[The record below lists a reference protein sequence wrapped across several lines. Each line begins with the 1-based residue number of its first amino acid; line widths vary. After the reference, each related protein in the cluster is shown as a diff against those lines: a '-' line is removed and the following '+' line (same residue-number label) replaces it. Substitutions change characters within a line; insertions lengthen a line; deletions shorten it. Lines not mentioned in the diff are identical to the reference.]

1 MDIEALAKGVGLFS
15 SALSAL
21 KQVIDL
27 LPDNSRKTD
36 AAATL
41 ERAEREF
48 KVAEAET
55 AGKLG
60 YPLCRRHFPP
70 GIMLLTEQEEHYKCR
85 ECGYEKKPLELD
97 SAPTAGRSRWRL

>member
-1 MDIEALAKGVGLFS
+1 MDIDALTKGVGLFS

-27 LPDNSRKTD
+27 LPDNPRKTD
-36 AAATL
+36 AAAAL

-48 KVAEAET
+48 KVAEAEA

-70 GIMLLTEQEEHYKCR
+70 GIMLLAEQEGHYKCQ
-85 ECGYEKKPLELD
+85 ECGYEKKPPELD
-97 SAPTAGRSRWRL
+97 SVPATGHSRWRL